1 MHGSPFKSLW
11 ATVIF
16 AFVVVFIMSL
26 IFGASTDGALIV
38 AAVSA
43 IFTLAMNLVRWGVN
57 RTKGRNWNPSDGYTD
72 AKPRLEYLDR
82 VRKNGD
88 AKGAKRKK
96 VKKSIFGKKPDL
108 TDYYRQQK

>member
-1 MHGSPFKSLW
+1 MHDSPFKSLW

-16 AFVVVFIMSL
+16 TFGAVFVMAL
-26 IFGASTDGALIV
+26 IFGASSGNALI
-38 AAVSA
+38 AAILCT
-43 IFTLAMNLVRWGVN
+43 IFTLIINLIRKALSRV
-57 RTKGRNWNPSDGYTD
+57 KGKDWNPSDGYTD